1 MQTTQT
7 ERQDAAITEQERLD
21 AGHSDERSGGIS
33 HWFAHAASR
42 LSEVLGSAWSFLVAV
57 LVIVMWAV
65 SGPLFGYSDTWQ
77 LVINTGTTVVT
88 FLMVF
93 VIQNTQNRDSK
104 ATQLKL
110 DELLRAVDKARLTFI
125 GAEDEDEEKLNEQKE
140 QFKAAKVNDSEHVED
155 E

>member
-1 MQTTQT
+1 METKEETRET
-7 ERQDAAITEQERLD
+7 AAIT
-21 AGHSDERSGGIS
+21 GDERVEEAERDERTGGIS
-33 HWFAHAASR
+33 RWFAHAASS
-42 LSEVLGSAWSFLVAV
+42 LSEILGSAWSFLVAL
-57 LVIVMWAV
+57 LVIVVWAV

-110 DELLRAVDKARLTFI
+110 DELLRAVDKARMSFI
-125 GAEDEDEEKLNEQKE
+125 GAEDEDEEKLDKE
-140 QFKAAKVNDSEHVED
+140 KQEFESEKVNEAEGVENA
-155 E
+155 